1 MQTRGHDDTSGGSPL
16 YGRTVA
22 QKRVDI
28 RGVTIAAEVFA
39 HHQRPMIPR
48 GQSFKFAA
56 AASVTLRAV
65 ISAARACEH
74 VAQVQQPGSWPLA
87 IDFRVL

>member
-65 ISAARACEH
+65 ISRRAGLRAC
-74 VAQVQQPGSWPLA
+74 GSSTAAWILA
-87 IDFRVL
+87 TSN